1 MGQQD
6 IRLTEQL
13 DTLVKNAKVRIRS
26 YLVMSATSQRRVMQ
40 EAVDHFRRIPLS
52 GCILTKLDES
62 LNLGEVI
69 NVCIQNAL
77 PISYITDGQR
87 VPEDI
92 QVANARC
99 WSVPPCQVAG
109 AGSRGSPISGDRV
122 SARPKIRSFMSN
134 MYMDQASGLRK
145 MRQNNRVKVIAVS
158 GGKGASA
165 RPT

>member
-1 MGQQD
+1 M
-6 IRLTEQL
+6 
-13 DTLVKNAKVRIRS
+13 RIRS

-92 QVANARC
+92 QVANAAQL
-99 WSVPPCQVAG
+99 VG
-109 AGSRGSPISGDRV
+109 AAMGSLERETEEPYFWGTGFGEAEDSE
-122 SARPKIRSFMSN
+122 F
-134 MYMDQASGLRK
+134 YE
-145 MRQNNRVKVIAVS
+145 
-158 GGKGASA
+158 
-165 RPT
+165 